1 MLAEKDKMSCS
12 DSNDNTATAVATAT
26 VTPNSTEIEVVLDLE
41 SQRLISAQQ
50 NIPYACEESKRIN
63 QLLWNRSD
71 SKWSIIRIV
80 VLLLV
85 LVVTLT
91 TTIAAVCS
99 GDLSKLSSA
108 AASLNSVVQTLA
120 LNHNGTSSPEHSY

>member
-12 DSNDNTATAVATAT
+12 DSNDNTATAVAT
-26 VTPNSTEIEVVLDLE
+26 VTHNSTEIEVILDLE

-50 NIPYACEESKRIN
+50 NIPDACEESKRVN
-63 QLLWNRSD
+63 QLLWYRSD
-71 SKWSIIRIV
+71 SKWSIIRLV
-80 VLLLV
+80 AVLSV

-91 TTIAAVCS
+91 STIAAVFS
-99 GDLSKLSSA
+99 GDLSKLSST

-120 LNHNGTSSPEHSY
+120 LTHNGTSSSELGY